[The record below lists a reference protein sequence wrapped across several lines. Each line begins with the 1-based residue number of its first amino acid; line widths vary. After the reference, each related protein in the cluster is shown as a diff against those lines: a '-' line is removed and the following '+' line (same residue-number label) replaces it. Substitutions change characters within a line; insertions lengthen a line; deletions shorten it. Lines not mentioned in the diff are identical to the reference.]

1 MKLRLVKQGEFLGIK
16 CDFWMDSHGEVY
28 MTREQIGKALQYRDP
43 ASSIEVIHRRNA
55 DRLDKL
61 SSPVKLTGVD
71 GREREHIVYK
81 TRGIYDVIRYS
92 RQSVA
97 DDFMDWVYDV
107 IEAIRTGRIS
117 QQVLREAG
125 ITVRRTLTDSIRD
138 YVEDSPH
145 KKFQYRNYTD
155 LIYKNTLGKTAKE
168 MREERGIGKDEKI
181 RDFLSADEL
190 EAVLKAE
197 RQVSTLL
204 EMQLSYHDIKAILEK
219 KQVSRSLPRTGR
231 ERIAV
236 KDAN

>member
-117 QQVLREAG
+117 HQVLREAG
-125 ITVRRTLTDSIRD
+125 ITIRRTLTDSIRD

>member
-28 MTREQIGKALQYRDP
+28 MTREQIGKALQYRNP

-190 EAVLKAE
+190 EEVLKAE

>member
-117 QQVLREAG
+117 HQVLREAG
-125 ITVRRTLTDSIRD
+125 ITIRRTLTDSIRD

-190 EAVLKAE
+190 EEVLKAE

>member
-138 YVEDSPH
+138 YVEDSSH